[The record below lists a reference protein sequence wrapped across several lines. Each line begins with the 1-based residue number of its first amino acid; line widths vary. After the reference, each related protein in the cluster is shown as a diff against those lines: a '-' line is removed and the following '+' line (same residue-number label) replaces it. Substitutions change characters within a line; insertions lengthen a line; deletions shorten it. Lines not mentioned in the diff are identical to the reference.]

1 MSDVRLG
8 AGLNETDTYREW
20 SPPAAWRATVACL
33 WEQRVGAE
41 IDHRVLPDGCADVIV
56 GFGGAVAVGLTDTA
70 AVHRLAAGSS
80 CRGLRLRPEAVA
92 SFFGVPAHELRNK
105 ELALDDAVGARRAR
119 QLMATVLHGAPSHSL
134 EVDPPGE
141 VANALRLLQRSSVE
155 ETVHALGLS
164 SRHLRRLLLEH
175 TGLGPKEHQ
184 RVRRLRRFLD
194 DDSPLADAAVA
205 AGYADQ
211 SHLTREVTRLCGL
224 PPAALRSERRRTWC
238 AFVIPPLTRT
248 GGRLLLPGQSDRT

>member
-1 MSDVRLG
+1 MSDGRLG
-8 AGLNETDTYREW
+8 AVLNESDTYREW
-20 SPPAAWRATVACL
+20 SPPAAWRSTVAYL
-33 WEQRVGAE
+33 WEQRLGAE

-56 GFGGAVAVGLTDTA
+56 GFGGAVAVGLADTA

-92 SFFGVPAHELRNK
+92 TFFGVPAHVLRNK
-105 ELALDDAVGARRAR
+105 EIPLDDVVGARRAR
-119 QLMATVLHGAPSHSL
+119 HLMVTVLYGAPSRSL
-134 EVDPPGE
+134 EVDPPAE
-141 VANALRLLQRSSVE
+141 VANALRLLLTSSVE
-155 ETVHALGLS
+155 ETAHALGRS

-194 DDSPLADAAVA
+194 DDSQLADAAVA

-224 PPAALRSERRRTWC
+224 PPGALRAERRRSRAC
-238 AFVIPPLTRT
+238 PMPP
-248 GGRLLLPGQSDRT
+248 G

>member
-8 AGLNETDTYREW
+8 AVLNESDTYREW
-20 SPPAAWRATVACL
+20 SPPPAWRSTVACV
-33 WEQRVGAE
+33 WEQRVGTE
-41 IDHRVLPDGCADVIV
+41 IHHRVLPDSCADVIV
-56 GFGGAVAVGLTDTA
+56 GFGGAVAVGLADTA
-70 AVHRLAAGSS
+70 VVHRLAAESS

-92 SFFGVPAHELRNK
+92 NFFGVPAHELRNK
-105 ELALDDAVGARRAR
+105 EIPLDDAVGTRRA
-119 QLMATVLHGAPSHSL
+119 QHFIATVLHGAADHSL
-134 EVDPPGE
+134 EVDPPAE
-141 VANALRLLQRSSVE
+141 VANALRLLPMSSVD
-155 ETVHALGLS
+155 ETAHALGLS

-194 DDSPLADAAVA
+194 DDSKLADAAVA

-224 PPAALRSERRRTWC
+224 PPAALRAERRRTRRAWPM
-238 AFVIPPLTRT
+238 PP
-248 GGRLLLPGQSDRT
+248 G

>member
-1 MSDVRLG
+1 MD
-8 AGLNETDTYREW
+8 
-20 SPPAAWRATVACL
+20 
-33 WEQRVGAE
+33 AE

-56 GFGGAVAVGLTDTA
+56 GFGGAVAVGLADTA

-92 SFFGVPAHELRNK
+92 NFFGVPAYELRNK
-105 ELALDDAVGARRAR
+105 EIPLDDALGTRRAR
-119 QLMATVLHGAPSHSL
+119 RLMATVLHGAPDGSL
-134 EVDPPGE
+134 EVEPPAE
-141 VANALRLLQRSSVE
+141 VANALRLLPMSSVDE
-155 ETVHALGLS
+155 AAHALGLS
-164 SRHLRRLLLEH
+164 SRHLRRLLLAH

-194 DDSPLADAAVA
+194 DDSQLADAAVA

-224 PPAALRSERRRTWC
+224 PPGALRAER
-238 AFVIPPLTRT
+238 
-248 GGRLLLPGQSDRT
+248 